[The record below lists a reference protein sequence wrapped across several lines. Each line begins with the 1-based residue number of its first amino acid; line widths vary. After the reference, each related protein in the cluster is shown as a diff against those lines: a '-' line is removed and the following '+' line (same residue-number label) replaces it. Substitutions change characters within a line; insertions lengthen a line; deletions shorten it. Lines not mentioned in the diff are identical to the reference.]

1 MRPCPFCGR
10 DEIQVLALSD
20 EPGDLIVYVCQYCG
34 AVGPAE
40 FTQEGAQQR
49 WEARTEIPRWNRAPL
64 LSRR

>member
-10 DEIQVLALSD
+10 DEIQILALSD

-40 FTQEGAQQR
+40 FTPEAAQRR
-49 WEARTEIPRWNRAPL
+49 WETRTASPP
-64 LSRR
+64 